1 MSPAAKKR
9 HFEQLK
15 SPSPRIRRIPTRH
28 VAVSLVFVRNYRSRT
43 MSATAT
49 RCPVSRKQF
58 TDNAKPITVSLNGQ
72 PVLLE
77 VKEFSTGSLGYYA
90 NGKVTLD
97 VGGTLV
103 KFQVGFQLTAIGS
116 KELPRE

>member
-1 MSPAAKKR
+1 
-9 HFEQLK
+9 
-15 SPSPRIRRIPTRH
+15 
-28 VAVSLVFVRNYRSRT
+28 

-116 KELPRE
+116 QELPRE

>member
-1 MSPAAKKR
+1 
-9 HFEQLK
+9 
-15 SPSPRIRRIPTRH
+15 
-28 VAVSLVFVRNYRSRT
+28 

-49 RCPVSRKQF
+49 RCLVSRAHF
-58 TDNAKPITVSLNGQ
+58 VANAKPITVSLNGQ

-90 NGKVTLD
+90 NAKVGLD
-97 VGGTLV
+97 IGGTLV